1 MVDRRHTKSIHRR
14 NGWLHHASNAMTL
27 QLADRSLKVVRPNGG
42 AALCFRPRVA
52 QRTARGTFQ
61 PLATEMHGKCATSR
75 SARDRHHRTGAHGHV
90 QWLTR
95 LVQINT

>member
-1 MVDRRHTKSIHRR
+1 MVERRRAKGVHP
-14 NGWLHHASNAMTL
+14 GDGLPHHARNAMAL

-75 SARDRHHRTGAHGHV
+75 SARDRHHRPGAHGHV